1 MQWFKWLINT
11 SPALPPYLFALAAV
25 ICFVLTIIFVFR
37 DKIKSATL
45 LAAISFLCVVLG
57 YFPQLDSIA
66 AFSINVKLH
75 NNLDRAEEILKK
87 LRDLAALNAKSS
99 YFTLT
104 WNNRGVR
111 PSAKDKQS
119 ILDEID
125 QQLTALNVSA
135 ENQHAMTQQYV
146 QLIGV
151 DLYGIFSAIID
162 RYIQWKEEHSHRST
176 PSELAEA
183 QQFTISVAKWRE
195 IAFTEGS
202 IGKFG
207 DQDLKSH
214 LQRVIPTDLF
224 DADAKVKAQQ
234 FADEVVGLYAGCK
247 AKGGYTNE
255 AAQFV
260 DTYGFIG
267 GGLAGTDKKLKEVFG
282 VTMALQ

>member
-1 MQWFKWLINT
+1 LDRW
-11 SPALPPYLFALAAV
+11 PPYLFALAAV
-25 ICFVLTIIFVFR
+25 ICFVLAIIFVFK

-45 LAAISFLCVVLG
+45 LATVFFVCVILG

-75 NNLDRAEEILKK
+75 NNLERAEEILKK

-99 YFTLT
+99 YFALT
-104 WNNRGVR
+104 WNNRWGT
-111 PSAKDKQS
+111 PSAKDKQT

-135 ENQHAMTQQYV
+135 EDRHAMTQQYV

-151 DLYGIFSAIID
+151 DLYGIFSSVID
-162 RYIQWKEEHSHRST
+162 RYIQWKEYHLHRGT
-176 PSELAEA
+176 PSEIAEA
-183 QQFTISVAKWRE
+183 QQFTISVGKWRE
-195 IAFTEGS
+195 TAYIDGS
-202 IGKFG
+202 ISKFS
-207 DQDLKSH
+207 DHDLKSH
-214 LQRVIPTDLF
+214 LQRAMSTDVF
-224 DADAKVKAQQ
+224 DADAKVQAEQ
-234 FADEVVGLYAGCK
+234 FADEIVQLYAGCK
-247 AKGGYTNE
+247 AKGGYTKE

-260 DTYGFIG
+260 DTYGFVG